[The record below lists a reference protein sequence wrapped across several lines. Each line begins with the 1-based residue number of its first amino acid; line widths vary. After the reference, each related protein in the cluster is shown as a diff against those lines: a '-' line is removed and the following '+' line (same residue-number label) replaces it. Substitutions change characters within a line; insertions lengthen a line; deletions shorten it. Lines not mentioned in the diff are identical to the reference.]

1 MKMETK
7 YLLDSNICVYL
18 LRDKKGI
25 RDYIR
30 KVRWENCCISEITV
44 IELLYGAE
52 CSNAVDNNKQEVR
65 QLCADLDIIPV
76 SAAIEEFA
84 YQKARLR
91 REGKLIDD
99 FDLLIGCTAKV
110 SHCILVTENIKH
122 LQRIDGLKIENW
134 VE

>member
-1 MKMETK
+1 M
-7 YLLDSNICVYL
+7 DSNICVYL

-25 RDYIR
+25 RNYIR
-30 KVRWENCCISEITV
+30 KIRWENCCISEITV

-52 CSNAVDNNKQEVR
+52 CSNAVEANMQEVR
-65 QLCADLDIIPV
+65 QLCADLNVIPISV
-76 SAAIEEFA
+76 AIEEFA
-84 YQKARLR
+84 RQKARLR

-110 SHCILVTENIKH
+110 SQCVLVTENLKH
-122 LQRIDGLKIENW
+122 LERGEGLGIENW

>member
-1 MKMETK
+1 MATR

-25 RDYIR
+25 RNYIR
-30 KVRWENCCISEITV
+30 KIRWENCCISEITV

-52 CSNAVDNNKQEVR
+52 CSNAVEANMQEVR
-65 QLCADLDIIPV
+65 QLCADLNVIPISV
-76 SAAIEEFA
+76 AIEEFA
-84 YQKARLR
+84 RQKARLR

-110 SHCILVTENIKH
+110 SQCVLVTENLKH
-122 LQRIDGLKIENW
+122 LERGEGLGIENW

>member
-1 MKMETK
+1 MATR

-25 RDYIR
+25 RNHIR
-30 KVRWENCCISEITV
+30 KIRWENCCISEITV

-52 CSNAVDNNKQEVR
+52 CSNAVEANMQEVR
-65 QLCADLDIIPV
+65 QLCADLNVIPISV
-76 SAAIEEFA
+76 AIEEFA
-84 YQKARLR
+84 RQKARLR

-110 SHCILVTENIKH
+110 SQCTLVTENIKH
-122 LQRIDGLKIENW
+122 LHRVDGLKIENW
-134 VE
+134 AE